1 MTELKDMSKDEL
13 ESWILH
19 YLDEIMQIEEE
30 LEKRG
35 FR

>member
-19 YLDEIMQIEEE
+19 YEDEIMQIKDE
-30 LEKRG
+30 LERRG
-35 FR
+35 FK